1 VSCGATGLTAGRRN
15 FSSAARLFYSHGGID
30 ARELA
35 VPWAELERQAIEN
48 GGVVMGEAEFLSE
61 MVRSLVGNPEYVQ
74 ALKQQIEA
82 RTVDPKV
89 VQGLVAY
96 ARSRQVTAGHA
107 MVRKVLTEAGVS
119 WEAV

>member
-1 VSCGATGLTAGRRN
+1 
-15 FSSAARLFYSHGGID
+15 
-30 ARELA
+30 
-35 VPWAELERQAIEN
+35 
-48 GGVVMGEAEFLSE
+48 
-61 MVRSLVGNPEYVQ
+61 MVWSLVGNPEYVQ
-74 ALKQQIEA
+74 ALKQIEA

-89 VQGLVAY
+89 AQGLVAY